1 MNLFNARNIKILEVS
16 IFILNILFF
25 AIFFLSSP
33 SFILSI
39 KISIL
44 VIVILIYS
52 ILFIKKQ
59 NLITYPI
66 DDDFISS
73 DRYNLYKQHS
83 NLMAKFLKFKD
94 LEVHN
99 LTSEISI
106 KDKLYKQLFDFA
118 PDAFVIYN
126 RDAIIYSNDAFMT
139 LVDANDD
146 GDFFSKGAWDFIHP
160 TSMATAKLAY
170 DNLLGKVTDTN
181 IINIQVVSLNNVT
194 KRVRVSSSIVFFED
208 AYYIFSC
215 IHDLSTHDEQER
227 IKMELKNNIA
237 NERYKVEFF
246 ANISHDIK
254 TPVNVIYSA
263 VQLQDMYA
271 LSNDYDKILVYNN
284 IIKQNCLRLQKLLND
299 ILDITKIDANHFKP
313 KLELC
318 NIICSIEYITQ
329 SITSYIEHN
338 DISIIFDTNVED
350 KFVMTDLNLI
360 ERIMLNLI
368 SNAIKYGK
376 QGGNVWVTLHDE
388 GNHLI
393 IRVEDDGIGI
403 PKTQISN
410 IFKRFHKAHQ
420 NTTSTVSSNGIG
432 LSLVKSM
439 VKTLDGIIF
448 CLSTEGVGSEFVV
461 ILPMESLKPEENAYC
476 EYATSLDLSNNL
488 NIELS
493 DI

>member
-83 NLMAKFLKFKD
+83 DLMDKFLKFKN
-94 LEVHN
+94 LEVHK
-99 LTSEISI
+99 LTAEISI

-146 GDFFSKGAWDFIHP
+146 GDFLSKGAWDFIHP
-160 TSMATAKLAY
+160 TSMDTAKLAY
-170 DNLLGKVTDTN
+170 DNLLARIVDTN
-181 IINIQVVSLNNVT
+181 IINIQVLSLNNVT
-194 KRVRVSSSIVFFED
+194 KKVRVSSSIVFFED
-208 AYYIFSC
+208 DYYIFSC
-215 IHDLSTHDEQER
+215 LHDLSTHYEQER
-227 IKMELKNNIA
+227 IQMELKNNIE
-237 NERYKVEFF
+237 NERCKVEFF

-263 VQLQDMYA
+263 VQLQDIYT
-271 LSNDYDKILVYNN
+271 V
-284 IIKQNCLRLQKLLND
+284 
-299 ILDITKIDANHFKP
+299 
-313 KLELC
+313 
-318 NIICSIEYITQ
+318 
-329 SITSYIEHN
+329 
-338 DISIIFDTNVED
+338 
-350 KFVMTDLNLI
+350 
-360 ERIMLNLI
+360 
-368 SNAIKYGK
+368 
-376 QGGNVWVTLHDE
+376 
-388 GNHLI
+388 
-393 IRVEDDGIGI
+393 RV
-403 PKTQISN
+403 
-410 IFKRFHKAHQ
+410 
-420 NTTSTVSSNGIG
+420 
-432 LSLVKSM
+432 
-439 VKTLDGIIF
+439 
-448 CLSTEGVGSEFVV
+448 
-461 ILPMESLKPEENAYC
+461 
-476 EYATSLDLSNNL
+476 
-488 NIELS
+488 
-493 DI
+493 